1 MSSNWNRLRDRLKNR
16 DGQSIILVGI
26 MVLSFLMFFT
36 FTVNTG
42 LLIHAKISVQAAA
55 DAAAYAGAATQAR
68 QLNSISFLNYDMR
81 QQYKKF
87 LFRYVFVGSIGNP
100 HHPLNSDQNPGDAVS
115 SGQYDFPKFDFRD
128 TSYTSTHNPI
138 KLALKVPV
146 ICIPIVGGKTPDDSC
161 LKINIRNSAHD
172 LTTTLGLGSGS
183 GSAIIQTYLAG
194 VEAMNSQLENTCTG
208 LGAINK
214 LVMNLWLFR
223 GNTSDQPIDD
233 MFTQL
238 SANQVFSGT
247 NSSDATKVK
256 NEVKGLVGGLGL
268 FPRNLLDY
276 LRIRTLEKH
285 LNEKATTITQEDASS
300 MERSTR
306 AEFHERTLLAF
317 KSALS
322 NLNASLFDPDKV
334 VMEELQPSTLIKLSL
349 VKTPSFKI
357 FIQDA
362 KPGTAS
368 TDKTF
373 CNARIT
379 PTEVNGVPIG
389 VQLDPGH
396 TVMYAVRLKTFVRAR
411 GLMFSPWSGEL
422 ELDAVA
428 GAKPFGSRIGPRNL
442 NPKDYVKSIPNL
454 PIVNEEPLC
463 AELNNECTIPNIEL
477 NSGKDILRAT
487 YIEALLNLAK
497 NSNGEVDM
505 PSILQA
511 QFAATAPNPIE
522 VGNFNILPPV
532 KTSQDE
538 KKMEFI
544 AYDDGQFDKNTP
556 PAYRFY
562 APLFPAGTANSTTEL
577 QSILQQAFPDS
588 SMAPMLTL
596 LNSSLNAYIS
606 GTLEPAKNEAELQ
619 ESKTFAAV
627 ALPIH
632 PNLQPPK
639 GAEAGNWLTKEAEVI
654 SSWGPSYARLSNGSY
669 GFKPRFGY
677 SVKHVAVRDL
687 VRQGV
692 VDTEGD
698 LEAVGH

>member
-1 MSSNWNRLRDRLKNR
+1 
-16 DGQSIILVGI
+16 
-26 MVLSFLMFFT
+26 
-36 FTVNTG
+36 
-42 LLIHAKISVQAAA
+42 
-55 DAAAYAGAATQAR
+55 
-68 QLNSISFLNYDMR
+68 
-81 QQYKKF
+81 
-87 LFRYVFVGSIGNP
+87 
-100 HHPLNSDQNPGDAVS
+100 
-115 SGQYDFPKFDFRD
+115 
-128 TSYTSTHNPI
+128 
-138 KLALKVPV
+138 
-146 ICIPIVGGKTPDDSC
+146 
-161 LKINIRNSAHD
+161 
-172 LTTTLGLGSGS
+172 
-183 GSAIIQTYLAG
+183 
-194 VEAMNSQLENTCTG
+194 
-208 LGAINK
+208 
-214 LVMNLWLFR
+214 MNLWLFR
-223 GNTSDQPIDD
+223 GNTSDTPIDS
-233 MFTQL
+233 MFNQL
-238 SANQVFSGT
+238 GASGVFNGT

-256 NEVKGLVGGLGL
+256 EEVKGLVGGLGL

-285 LNEKATTITQEDASS
+285 LNEKPATITQEDALA
-300 MERSTR
+300 MERSPR

-322 NLNASLFDPDKV
+322 NLNASIFDPDKV

-357 FIQDA
+357 FIQEA
-362 KPGTAS
+362 APPPSGSTTGTP
-368 TDKTF
+368 TF
-373 CNARIT
+373 CNAIIT
-379 PTEVNGVPIG
+379 PTDVNGVPIG

-396 TVMYAVRLKTFVRAR
+396 TVMYAVRLKTFVRTR

-442 NPKDYVKSIPNL
+442 NPNDYVKNIPNL
-454 PIVNEEPLC
+454 PNINGAPLC
-463 AELNNECTIPNIEL
+463 SALNNECTIPNLEQKPGHDFL
-477 NSGKDILRAT
+477 QGT

-497 NSNGEVDM
+497 NSSGEVDM

-532 KTSQDE
+532 KTSLDE

-544 AYDDGQFDKNTP
+544 AYFDGSFDKNTP
-556 PAYRFY
+556 PAHRFY

-577 QSILQQAFPDS
+577 KSILQQSFPGS
-588 SMAPMLTL
+588 EMQPMLNL
-596 LNSSLNAYIS
+596 LNSSLDDYIKN
-606 GTLEPAKNEAELQ
+606 TLEPATTAAELQ

-654 SSWGPSYARLSNGSY
+654 SSWGPSFAKLSNGSY
-669 GFKPRFGY
+669 AFKPRFGY